1 MREWLIVDGYNVIN
15 SWTDFAKLRKDN
27 LEHARDLLR
36 EKILEYAVFKGYSGL
51 LVFDA
56 QEVQGSGLLVFDA
69 QEVQGSAE
77 EENYGAVTV
86 IYTDEG
92 ETADSW
98 IERKTYEL
106 NKNGD
111 KVFVVTSDYAE
122 QINIL
127 GSGAY
132 RISAREFKEE
142 YKRAKKQIEE
152 KVHATASGTGRNE
165 LGGRLHE
172 HVRAHF
178 EKLRRR

>member
-36 EKILEYAVFKGYSGL
+36 EKILEYAVFKGY
-51 LVFDA
+51 
-56 QEVQGSGLLVFDA
+56 SGLLVFDA

-152 KVHATASGTGRNE
+152 KVHATTSGTGRNE

>member
-15 SWTDFAKLRKDN
+15 NWNDFKKIRSEN

-36 EKILEYAVFKGYSGL
+36 EKIAEYVAFKGYLGL
-51 LVFDA
+51 VVFDA
-56 QEVQGSGLLVFDA
+56 QEVQGS
-69 QEVQGSAE
+69 SE

-106 NKNGD
+106 NRNGD

-132 RISAREFKEE
+132 RISAREFREE

-152 KVHATASGTGRNE
+152 KSTCFGRRP
-165 LGGRLHE
+165 G
-172 HVRAHF
+172 AQ
-178 EKLRRR
+178 

>member
-36 EKILEYAVFKGYSGL
+36 EKILEYAVFKGY
-51 LVFDA
+51 
-56 QEVQGSGLLVFDA
+56 SGLLVFDA

-142 YKRAKKQIEE
+142 YRRAKKQIEE
-152 KVHATASGTGRNE
+152 KVHATANGTGRNE

>member
-36 EKILEYAVFKGYSGL
+36 EKILEYAVFKGY
-51 LVFDA
+51 
-56 QEVQGSGLLVFDA
+56 SGLLVFDA

-142 YKRAKKQIEE
+142 YRRTKKQIEE

>member
-27 LEHARDLLR
+27 LEHARGLLR
-36 EKILEYAVFKGYSGL
+36 EKILEYAVFKGY
-51 LVFDA
+51 
-56 QEVQGSGLLVFDA
+56 SGLLVFDA

-142 YKRAKKQIEE
+142 YRRAKKQIEE

>member
-36 EKILEYAVFKGYSGL
+36 EKILEYAVFKGY
-51 LVFDA
+51 
-56 QEVQGSGLLVFDA
+56 SGLLVFDA

-152 KVHATASGTGRNE
+152 KMHATASGTGRNE

>member
-56 QEVQGSGLLVFDA
+56 QEVQGS
-69 QEVQGSAE
+69 AE

-106 NKNGD
+106 NRNGD

-152 KVHATASGTGRNE
+152 KMHATASGTGRNE